1 MKRYHVFV
9 GLHDRGERPDNP
21 LEDYQGSFATHDEAL
36 AAQEK
41 AARYYGSSSRW
52 CDCTI
57 LETQADGSLG
67 EVYS

>member
-21 LEDYQGSFATHDEAL
+21 LEDYQGSFVTHDEAL
-36 AAQEK
+36 AAQEE
-41 AARYYGSSSRW
+41 AAMQYGFSSRW

-57 LETQADGSLG
+57 LETQPDGSLK
-67 EVYS
+67 EV

>member
-9 GLHDRGERPDNP
+9 GCHDRGERPAEP
-21 LEDYQGSFATHDEAL
+21 LADYVGSYVTHDEAL
-36 AAQEK
+36 AAQDK
-41 AARYYGSSSRW
+41 AARQYGFSSRW